1 MKNLDKEFLVNMR
14 AFVQRVYEYRPP
26 VDVEAGA
33 MPYNTCDY
41 YAIEEYMKEIDE
53 LIKKSEKELQKRNEY
68 KEYVSTL
75 ILWLAG
81 IYLVVFTVCLG
92 LLP

>member
-1 MKNLDKEFLVNMR
+1 MWL
-14 AFVQRVYEYRPP
+14 
-26 VDVEAGA
+26 DVEGYEVGKVIVVCQAH
-33 MPYNTCDY
+33 NR
-41 YAIEEYMKEIDE
+41 
-53 LIKKSEKELQKRNEY
+53 LILSGGSECSVCREKRLEKELQKRNEY